1 MSSFPDARTLLVV
14 VLIITSLAIAMDDPL
29 WLAGLLISTLAI
41 LLWLGVSPRRL
52 GGRLRRY
59 RWLFLILALVQSLTN
74 PAGQIYLEWR
84 DYVLLSS
91 GGLLAALAVLLRLA
105 TILAAALALTIR
117 NYQEL
122 TIALV
127 QLGVPYELAYMV
139 LLAVRFI
146 PVFMDEFRQSLLAIQ
161 LRGVDLGQIPL
172 AEKVRVYSYILM
184 PAVAGAIIR
193 ARRIATAMEARA
205 FRAKKKRTWL
215 EWPRLSAG
223 DWLILVGAVLGGA
236 VCATIYWGWL

>member
-1 MSSFPDARTLLVV
+1 
-14 VLIITSLAIAMDDPL
+14 
-29 WLAGLLISTLAI
+29 
-41 LLWLGVSPRRL
+41 
-52 GGRLRRY
+52 
-59 RWLFLILALVQSLTN
+59 
-74 PAGQIYLEWR
+74 
-84 DYVLLSS
+84 
-91 GGLLAALAVLLRLA
+91 
-105 TILAAALALTIR
+105 
-117 NYQEL
+117 
-122 TIALV
+122 
-127 QLGVPYELAYMV
+127 MV